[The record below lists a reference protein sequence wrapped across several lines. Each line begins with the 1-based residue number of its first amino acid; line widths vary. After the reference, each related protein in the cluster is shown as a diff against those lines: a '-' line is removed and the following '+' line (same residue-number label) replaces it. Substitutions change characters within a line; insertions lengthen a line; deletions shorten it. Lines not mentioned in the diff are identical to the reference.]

1 MTKLCPCRMEL
12 LLLNAAYPRSHRA
25 SFLSRRRRLARY
37 YTKKTAFLSALCTR
51 GRRCS
56 LSINL
61 DCLGFSFLVS
71 PPARRPPMTHCPHVF
86 LCLYRASYVLQSTT
100 LQILEPSHSTF
111 PSLNCQP
118 GDNWAGPMCN
128 RPVTTRQFGVA
139 QFAPEPILVCSCIAA
154 DRLNRTFPL
163 PQACQSI
170 PRVGIFSAC
179 TAPLISHPL
188 CIYRI
193 QISICRLF

>member
-51 GRRCS
+51 GRRCL

-139 QFAPEPILVCSCIAA
+139 QFAPEPILCVLMHCC
-154 DRLNRTFPL
+154 RLT
-163 PQACQSI
+163 QSHVPTATGLSI
-170 PRVGIFSAC
+170 HSKVGVFSAC